1 MNAEA
6 GQGDLKGEQLT
17 DRQLDVMVR
26 ELSSLPTLPG
36 VAAKAIQAASALGE
50 DPDARER
57 LTALIELD
65 PVLSV
70 KMLRAAGAP
79 EGSGGGVARTVE
91 HVSDEALQSAMLS
104 LEVFEPPSQRPD
116 GDNPVDLPAL
126 WRHSVA
132 VGIATRMLAERI
144 RLPARP
150 HEAMLCGLTHD
161 IGKIAL
167 AAALPKS
174 YARVWD
180 LAGTHHGNIMDYERD
195 TLGTDHCTF
204 GRRLAQHWKLPRS
217 VQDVLWLHVQ
227 PIEAIPDALEHR
239 SLVALVG
246 LADAIVRKSRIG
258 QSGNYAFARTPE
270 QTASLMNVSEAV
282 LKDVQAHLGD
292 AVDDAVGTLG
302 LAAATDNQALVRT
315 LMDANARLGRIN
327 ESLRK
332 RGRHLTSQ
340 ADGLRRIRQFAVS
353 LPADST
359 VADLLVYIGNSIA
372 DARSSHSAEGADVV
386 AYSIEP
392 SSREILAVRCN
403 GQDRSDWR
411 TLASAD
417 DFTPTP
423 PATGTSTG
431 EVLETLLED
440 PSQLGDWVDASTW
453 IHRSMI
459 SASRWV
465 GGLLYAPQAVSSR
478 ERTVSSWALVEAMSL
493 VLAVVQ
499 ERNSAMALSE
509 QLAGASQVLAETQD
523 AIADIKMMA
532 AVEQMAAGAAHEINN
547 PLAVIAGR
555 AQLMAEKAGDEDEKQ
570 TWRTIS
576 EQAQRV
582 SDIISDLMEYA
593 APARPRPTHVPVSEL
608 LQEAVSTF
616 SESTQDAAIFI
627 DNKGGDDM
635 PPVWVDR
642 SQICSV
648 LVELIRNGVDAAEGK
663 PQVHLLADTDEVNEA
678 VRLTVRD
685 NGAGMD
691 EQTLSR
697 ATMPFFSAQQAGR
710 RRGLGLSKAKR
721 IVEMNG
727 GKLWIDSTPHRGT
740 SVHVRLPAFRGEG
753 STG

>member
-1 MNAEA
+1 
-6 GQGDLKGEQLT
+6 LT
-17 DRQLDVMVR
+17 DRQLDVLVR

-36 VAAKAIQAASALGE
+36 VAGQAIRSASALGE
-50 DPDARER
+50 DPSARQR
-57 LTALIELD
+57 LLSLIELD

-70 KMLRAAGAP
+70 KMLRSAGPDRPTGLGA
-79 EGSGGGVARTVE
+79 SAIADRL
-91 HVSDEALQSAMLS
+91 SDETLQSALLS
-104 LEVFEPPSQRPD
+104 LEVFEPPSPGAS
-116 GDNPVDLPAL
+116 GDPPVDLPAL
-126 WRHSVA
+126 WTHSVA
-132 VGIATRMLAERI
+132 VGLATRMLAERI
-144 RLPARP
+144 RLPHRP
-150 HEAMLCGLTHD
+150 DEALLCGLTHD

-167 AAALPKS
+167 ASALPKS

-204 GRRLAQHWKLPRS
+204 GRRLGQHWKLPRS
-217 VQDVLWLHVQ
+217 VQDVIWLHVQ
-227 PIEAIPDALEHR
+227 PIEAIPRALEHR

-246 LADAIVRKSRIG
+246 LADAIVRKARIG

-270 QTASLMNVSEAV
+270 QTAKLMNVSNAVVEDVQNRLPEAV
-282 LKDVQAHLGD
+282 AE
-292 AVDDAVGTLG
+292 ASETLG
-302 LAAATDNQALVRT
+302 LTASADTAALVRT

-327 ESLRK
+327 ETLRK
-332 RGRHLTSQ
+332 QGRHLTSQ
-340 ADGLRRIRQFAVS
+340 ADALRRIRQFAVS

-372 DARSSHSAEGADVV
+372 DARSAGSPAGADVV

-403 GQDRSDWR
+403 GQDRSEWR
-411 TLASAD
+411 TLAPAEGFSAE
-417 DFTPTP
+417 P
-423 PATGTSTG
+423 PAAGASTG
-431 EVLETLLED
+431 EVLEALLDD
-440 PSQLGDWVDASTW
+440 PSQLGDWVDASGW
-453 IHRSMI
+453 IHRSMV

-465 GGLLYAPQAVSSR
+465 GGLLYAPLSMSSR
-478 ERTVSSWALVEAMSL
+478 EQAVSSWALIEAMSL

-499 ERNSAMALSE
+499 ERNSAMGLSE

-523 AIADIKMMA
+523 AIADIKTMA

-555 AQLMAEKAGDEDEKQ
+555 AQLMGEKADNDSDRR
-570 TWRTIS
+570 TWQTIS

-593 APARPRPTHVPVSEL
+593 APARPQPEVIEVGQL
-608 LQEAVSTF
+608 LDQAVSAF

-627 DNKGGDDM
+627 DNKDGDDM

-642 SQICSV
+642 TQICSV
-648 LVELIRNGVDAAEGK
+648 LIELIRNGVDAAEGQ
-663 PQVHLLADTDEVNEA
+663 PQVHLTADADEVNEA

-727 GKLWIDSTPHRGT
+727 GKLWIDSIPHRGT
-740 SVHVRLPAFRGEG
+740 NVHVRLPAIRGEG
-753 STG
+753 SRG

>member
-1 MNAEA
+1 VSGPSRQLEP
-6 GQGDLKGEQLT
+6 KGEPLT
-17 DRQLDVMVR
+17 DRQLDVLVR
-26 ELSSLPTLPG
+26 ELGDLPTLPG
-36 VAAKAIQAASALGE
+36 IAARVIRSASTLGE
-50 DPDARER
+50 DPAAREN
-57 LTALIELD
+57 LAALIELD

-70 KMLRAAGAP
+70 KILRSAAP
-79 EGSGGGVARTVE
+79 EGDDSKGISGAIDR
-91 HVSDEALQSAMLS
+91 VSDEKLLSAMLS
-104 LEVFEPPSQRPD
+104 LEVCQPPLGEDEPD
-116 GDNPVDLPAL
+116 AVDLPGL
-126 WRHSVA
+126 WKHSLA
-132 VGIATRMLAERI
+132 VGLAARMLAERI
-144 RLPARP
+144 RLPNRSDD
-150 HEAMLCGLTHD
+150 AMLCGLLHD

-167 AAALPKS
+167 GAALPKS
-174 YARVWD
+174 YARVWTQCH
-180 LAGTHHGNIMDYERD
+180 THQGNIIDYERE

-204 GRRLAQHWKLPRS
+204 ARRLAQHWKLPRS

-227 PIEAIPDALEHR
+227 PIEAIPQGIEHR
-239 SLVALVG
+239 PLVALVG
-246 LADAIVRKSRIG
+246 LADAIARKARIG
-258 QSGNYAFARTPE
+258 ASGNYAFTRSPE
-270 QTASLMNVSEAV
+270 QTASLMNVPDAV
-282 LKDVQAHLGD
+282 LKDVQDRLGESV
-292 AVDDAVGTLG
+292 AQAAETLG
-302 LAAATDNQALVRT
+302 LDAPADPADLIRT
-315 LMDANARLGRIN
+315 LMGANARLGRIN
-327 ESLRK
+327 EKLR
-332 RGRHLTSQ
+332 RQSRHLSNQTN
-340 ADGLRRIRQFAVS
+340 ALRRIRQFAVS

-372 DARSSHSAEGADVV
+372 DARSSHSAGGADVV

-411 TLASAD
+411 ALAPAKG
-417 DFTPTP
+417 FAATP
-423 PATGTSTG
+423 PAADASTG
-431 EVLETLLED
+431 AVLEALLDE
-440 PSQLGDWVDASTW
+440 PSQLGDWVDSSDW
-453 IHRSMI
+453 IHRPMV

-465 GGLLYAPQAVSSR
+465 GGLLCAPLAISSR
-478 ERTVSSWALVEAMSL
+478 EYTVSSWALVEAMSL

-555 AQLMAEKAGDEDEKQ
+555 AQLMAERAEDDDQRQ
-570 TWRTIS
+570 TWQTIS

-593 APARPRPTHVPVSEL
+593 APTRPRPRPV
-608 LQEAVSTF
+608 AVDQLFQQAADTF
-616 SESTQDAAIFI
+616 SESSQDAAIYI

-648 LVELIRNGVDAAEGK
+648 LVELIRNGVEAAESQ
-663 PQVHLLADTDEVNEA
+663 PQIHLLADADEVNDA

-685 NGAGMD
+685 NGTGMD

-697 ATMPFFSAQQAGR
+697 ATMPFFSARQAGR

-727 GKLWIDSTPHRGT
+727 GKLWIDSTLYRGT
-740 SVHVRLPAFRGEG
+740 SVHVRLPAIRGE
-753 STG
+753 SSPQ